1 MMNVSSMK
9 IIPVLRLF
17 TKVDKC
23 LFYGI
28 WLMFMITQSQRV
40 NGCLKKAAN
49 ANETEL
55 ESFVG
60 KASDLLVD
68 RNCNF
73 MIVLTLIAF
82 EFFMLRSN
90 IFYNHSNV

>member
-1 MMNVSSMK
+1 MVYRLLNCNCKVQCVSEQQMMKRSSMK

-23 LFYGI
+23 LFFSI
-28 WLMFMITQSQRV
+28 WLMFMVAQSQRV
-40 NGCLKKAAN
+40 NGCLKKADN
-49 ANETEL
+49 ANETKI

-60 KASDLLVD
+60 KASDVRVN

-73 MIVLTLIAF
+73 
-82 EFFMLRSN
+82 
-90 IFYNHSNV
+90 NVDMF